1 MRWISHEQQ
10 WQQLFDGFQI
20 WPFIQLTKTE
30 INNTMAFFLFW
41 YLLAPHLAICSNDL
55 QIKITHLKVFVDRFS
70 SSKRLSC
77 STRISVAQNGVNSN
91 IYLLLLRTSLKHLH
105 IGALLCCEIATHN
118 FLETVPVV
126 LFELY

>member
-1 MRWISHEQQ
+1 MNFSWATMTTIIWWISNLAVYSTDQDWNQQ
-10 WQQLFDGFQI
+10 YHGI
-20 WPFIQLTKTE
+20 
-30 INNTMAFFLFW
+30 FLFW

-55 QIKITHLKVFVDRFS
+55 QIKITHLKVFVDRYS

-105 IGALLCCEIATHN
+105 IGALLCCEIATHY

>member
-1 MRWISHEQQ
+1 MSYNNNNYLMDFKSGR
-10 WQQLFDGFQI
+10 LFNS
-20 WPFIQLTKTE
+20 PRLKLT
-30 INNTMAFFLFW
+30 IPWHFFLFW

-55 QIKITHLKVFVDRFS
+55 QIKITHLKVFVDRYS

-91 IYLLLLRTSLKHLH
+91 LYLSLLRTSLKHLH
-105 IGALLCCEIATHN
+105 IGALLCCEIATHY

-126 LFELY
+126 LLELY